1 MAVFKISSL
10 SWFSTVCI
18 QCIQRCVCVQG
29 GCMHMHVHVSFRLG
43 FSELPWIFGLI
54 PFISC
59 GILSAINSSSTV
71 SAYSLCLFSFQDSN
85 YMDLE
90 HQILSR
96 SSQMVSSGLL
106 GFSLFYALYALVW
119 VVYFDLFGSLL
130 ILSFVDFTD
139 AFIKDI
145 NLHYQ
150 FFIFSIFI

>member
-1 MAVFKISSL
+1 
-10 SWFSTVCI
+10 
-18 QCIQRCVCVQG
+18 
-29 GCMHMHVHVSFRLG
+29 
-43 FSELPWIFGLI
+43 
-54 PFISC
+54 
-59 GILSAINSSSTV
+59 
-71 SAYSLCLFSFQDSN
+71 
-85 YMDLE
+85 
-90 HQILSR
+90 
-96 SSQMVSSGLL
+96 MVSSGLL